1 MLREIQFANPE
12 YLWGLLLLLPLC
24 VWYVYKNKQQ
34 QARLSLSSL
43 AGFKGAS
50 SLWVKLSCVICF
62 SCLALSLL
70 IIAAARPQTVDV
82 STRTKPIKG

>member
-1 MLREIQFANPE
+1 MGAFIA
-12 YLWGLLLLLPLC
+12 LPLC
-24 VWYVYKNKQQ
+24 VWYVYKNKQ

-50 SLWVKLSCVICF
+50 SLGEAYPVLFVF
-62 SCLALSLL
+62 RVLALSLL

-82 STRTKPIKG
+82 STRTKTNKG